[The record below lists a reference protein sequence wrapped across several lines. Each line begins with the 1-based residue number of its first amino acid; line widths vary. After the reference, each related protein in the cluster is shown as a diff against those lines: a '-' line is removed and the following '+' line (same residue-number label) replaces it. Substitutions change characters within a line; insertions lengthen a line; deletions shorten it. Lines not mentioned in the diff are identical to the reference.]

1 LTAEKPLGNAPFRTP
16 IPCTTMKKSAKRSSM
31 MSCISSDALDGIV
44 DPGPVFAAVPRGEIS
59 MTKVKICGMLT
70 TKDVEACKGA
80 DYCGFVV
87 ESRSRRNLKLQEA
100 KDLMSVCPT
109 RKVLVTTSLDP
120 IAVLKAAN
128 VLEPDAIQVQSLMS
142 PVDLRFLLIKT
153 KGMVWASVQIGTGM
167 EEKRISS
174 IRSVSNA
181 ILLETKGYKMG
192 DAWMKSDWKTCA
204 SIRDRLDPY
213 PIILL
218 GGLTPRNVEEAVAEV
233 RPFAVD
239 VSAGLETDGR
249 KNETLVNH
257 FILKVKS
264 VIEDENLVSRAEML
278 SEKQVNYPVSGAS
291 GPTGS
296 QGSQA

>member
-1 LTAEKPLGNAPFRTP
+1 
-16 IPCTTMKKSAKRSSM
+16 M
-31 MSCISSDALDGIV
+31 MSCIHSYDIYGISNS
-44 DPGPVFAAVPRGEIS
+44 GPVFAAVPRGEAS
-59 MTKVKICGMLT
+59 LTKVKVCGMLT
-70 TKDVEACKGA
+70 IKDVEACKGA

-87 ESRSRRNLKLQEA
+87 ESRSRRNLELQEA

-120 IAVLKAAN
+120 IAVVKAAN

-142 PVDLRFLLIKT
+142 PIDLRFLLTKT

-192 DAWMKSDWKTCA
+192 EARMKSDWKTCA

-239 VSAGLETDGR
+239 VSVGLEIDGQ
-249 KNETLVNH
+249 KNENLVNH

-264 VIEDENLVSRAEML
+264 VIKDENLVSRVETL
-278 SEKQVNYPVSGAS
+278 SEKQVNYPASRAS
-291 GPTGS
+291 GQIGS